1 MIKTF
6 SKFLK
11 PYRWQFALA
20 VLCIMLECGLEVVL
34 PFLMNAMT
42 KNGIEENGLGGY
54 TMNLNYVLI
63 IGSIMIGIAVLA
75 FFLGV
80 VGSKF
85 SAIACRGL
93 GYEIRKEEYQ
103 KLQKYSF
110 SNVDSF
116 RQSSLITR
124 LTTDVQIIS
133 DTLCVSLRPALR
145 APLVMIFSL
154 TFSLIISPLLSLI
167 FVVSILVLG
176 IMMFTIIKLV
186 KPRFK
191 LIQKLVDNINR
202 VTQESIIAIKTL
214 YNYYK
219 DKDVLKTIKAYV
231 KKDYELIKFQAA
243 NQELKNT
250 ATKALSINALSMPA
264 GQIANYSTMIAI
276 IYFGG
281 LMAMSVDAAIVVEDI
296 QTFLTYV
303 LQLLATVMMF
313 SNVLMAINRASAS
326 LFRVKEVLETDS
338 EIINKEDSSLKIT
351 SGSIEFKNVDFK
363 YESTSD
369 EFVLKDIN
377 FNIKSGEFVGIV
389 GQTGSSKSTLVYL
402 MERYYEA
409 SNGQILLSAND
420 IKEYSLKEVRDAISI
435 SFQSPTLF
443 KGTVLENLK
452 WGNKNATK
460 DEIIEACKVADCYD
474 FIENKLSDGFNT
486 TISQGGTSV
495 SGGQRQRLCIA
506 RALIKKPKI
515 LILDDSFS
523 ALDKI
528 TEARVKNNLK
538 SILPD
543 MTKIVISQKIS
554 TIQDA
559 DKIIVLDNGKIS
571 NIGTHDELIK
581 IDPIYRDMYN
591 LQVLGGEKDE

>member
-20 VLCIMLECGLEVVL
+20 VLCIVLECGLEVVL

-42 KNGIEENGLGGY
+42 KNGIQDNGLGGY
-54 TMNLNYVLI
+54 TMDLNYVLI
-63 IGSIMIGIAVLA
+63 IGSIMIGIAVFA
-75 FFLGV
+75 FILGV

-103 KLQKYSF
+103 KLQKFSF

-154 TFSLIISPLLSLI
+154 TFSLIISPILSLI
-167 FVVSILVLG
+167 FVVSIFILG

-202 VTQESIIAIKTL
+202 VTQESVIAI
-214 YNYYK
+214 
-219 DKDVLKTIKAYV
+219 KTIKAYV

-243 NQELKNT
+243 NQELKDT
-250 ATKALSINALSMPA
+250 ATKTLSINALSMPA

-281 LMAMSVDAAIVVEDI
+281 LMTMSVNAAIVVEDI

-313 SNVLMAINRASAS
+313 SNVLMAINRATAS
-326 LFRVKEVLETDS
+326 LYRVKEVLDTNS
-338 EIINKEDSSLKIT
+338 EIINKEDSNLKVKD
-351 SGSIEFKNVDFK
+351 GSIEFKNVDFK

-409 SNGQILLSAND
+409 NNGEILLADEN
-420 IKEYSLKEVRDAISI
+420 IKDYSLKEVRDAISI

-443 KGTVLENLK
+443 KGTVIENLK
-452 WGNKNATK
+452 RGNKNATK
-460 DEIIEACKVADCYD
+460 EEIIEACKVADCYD
-474 FIENKLSDGFNT
+474 FVVNKLSDGFNT

-506 RALIKKPKI
+506 RALIKRPKI

-538 SILPD
+538 STLPN

-571 NIGTHDELIK
+571 NIGTHEELIEK
-581 IDPIYRDMYN
+581 DPIYRDIYN

>member
-1 MIKTF
+1 MI
-6 SKFLK
+6 
-11 PYRWQFALA
+11 
-20 VLCIMLECGLEVVL
+20 V
-34 PFLMNAMT
+34 N
-42 KNGIEENGLGGY
+42 
-54 TMNLNYVLI
+54 
-63 IGSIMIGIAVLA
+63 
-75 FFLGV
+75 
-80 VGSKF
+80 
-85 SAIACRGL
+85 
-93 GYEIRKEEYQ
+93 
-103 KLQKYSF
+103 
-110 SNVDSF
+110 
-116 RQSSLITR
+116 
-124 LTTDVQIIS
+124 
-133 DTLCVSLRPALR
+133 
-145 APLVMIFSL
+145 
-154 TFSLIISPLLSLI
+154 
-167 FVVSILVLG
+167 
-176 IMMFTIIKLV
+176 IIKLV

-202 VTQESIIAIKTL
+202 VTQESIIAI
-214 YNYYK
+214 
-219 DKDVLKTIKAYV
+219 KTIKAYV

-338 EIINKEDSSLKIT
+338 EIINKEDSPLKIT

-409 SNGQILLSAND
+409 SNGQILLSDND

-554 TIQDA
+554 TIQGA

-581 IDPIYRDMYN
+581 IDPIYRDIYN

>member
-20 VLCIMLECGLEVVL
+20 ILCIMLECGLEVVL

-202 VTQESIIAIKTL
+202 VTQESIIAI
-214 YNYYK
+214 
-219 DKDVLKTIKAYV
+219 KTIKAYV

-409 SNGQILLSAND
+409 SNGQILLSDND

-538 SILPD
+538 STLPD

-581 IDPIYRDMYN
+581 IDPIYRDIYN

>member
-20 VLCIMLECGLEVVL
+20 VLCIVLECGLEVVL

-42 KNGIEENGLGGY
+42 KNGIQDNGLGGY
-54 TMNLNYVLI
+54 TMDLNYVLI
-63 IGSIMIGIAVLA
+63 IGSIMIGIAIFA
-75 FFLGV
+75 FILGV

-154 TFSLIISPLLSLI
+154 TFSLIISPMLSLI
-167 FVVSILVLG
+167 FVVSIFILG

-202 VTQESIIAIKTL
+202 VTQESVIAI
-214 YNYYK
+214 
-219 DKDVLKTIKAYV
+219 KTIKAYV

-243 NQELKNT
+243 NQELKDT
-250 ATKALSINALSMPA
+250 ATKTLSINALSMPA

-281 LMAMSVDAAIVVEDI
+281 LMTMSVNAAIVVEDI

-326 LFRVKEVLETDS
+326 LYRVKEVLDTNS
-338 EIINKEDSSLKIT
+338 EIINKEDSNLKVKD
-351 SGSIEFKNVDFK
+351 GSIEFKNVDFK

-377 FNIKSGEFVGIV
+377 FKIKSGEFVGIV

-409 SNGQILLSAND
+409 NNGEILLADEN
-420 IKEYSLKEVRDAISI
+420 IKDYSLKEVRDAISI

-443 KGTVLENLK
+443 KGTVIENLK
-452 WGNKNATK
+452 RGNKNATK
-460 DEIIEACKVADCYD
+460 EEIIEACKVADCYD
-474 FIENKLSDGFNT
+474 FVVNKLSDGFNT

-506 RALIKKPKI
+506 RALIKRPKI

-538 SILPD
+538 SILPN

-571 NIGTHDELIK
+571 NIGTHEELIEK
-581 IDPIYRDMYN
+581 DPIYRDIYN

>member
-11 PYRWQFALA
+11 PYQWQFALA
-20 VLCIMLECGLEVVL
+20 VLCIVLECGLEVVL

-42 KNGIEENGLGGY
+42 KNGIQDNGLGGY
-54 TMNLNYVLI
+54 TMDLNYVLI
-63 IGSIMIGIAVLA
+63 IGSIMIGIAVFA
-75 FFLGV
+75 FILGV

-154 TFSLIISPLLSLI
+154 TFSLIISPMLSLI
-167 FVVSILVLG
+167 FVVSIFILG

-202 VTQESIIAIKTL
+202 VTQESVIAI
-214 YNYYK
+214 
-219 DKDVLKTIKAYV
+219 KTIKAYV

-243 NQELKNT
+243 NQELKDT
-250 ATKALSINALSMPA
+250 ATKTLSINALSMPA

-281 LMAMSVDAAIVVEDI
+281 LMTMSVNAAIVVEDI

-326 LFRVKEVLETDS
+326 LYRVKEVLDTNS
-338 EIINKEDSSLKIT
+338 EIINKEDSNLKVKD
-351 SGSIEFKNVDFK
+351 GSIEFKNVDFK

-377 FNIKSGEFVGIV
+377 FKIKSGEFVGIV

-402 MERYYEA
+402 IERYYEA
-409 SNGQILLSAND
+409 NNGEILLADEN
-420 IKEYSLKEVRDAISI
+420 IKDYSLKEVRDAISI

-443 KGTVLENLK
+443 KGTVIENLK
-452 WGNKNATK
+452 RGNKNATK
-460 DEIIEACKVADCYD
+460 EEIIEACKVADCYD
-474 FIENKLSDGFNT
+474 FVVNKLSDGFNT

-506 RALIKKPKI
+506 RALIKRPKI

-538 SILPD
+538 STLPN

-571 NIGTHDELIK
+571 NIGTHEELIEK
-581 IDPIYRDMYN
+581 DPIYRDIYN

>member
-202 VTQESIIAIKTL
+202 VTQESIIAIKT
-214 YNYYK
+214 
-219 DKDVLKTIKAYV
+219 IKAYV

-250 ATKALSINALSMPA
+250 ATKALSINALSVPA

>member
-202 VTQESIIAIKTL
+202 VTQESIIAI
-214 YNYYK
+214 
-219 DKDVLKTIKAYV
+219 KTIKAYV

-591 LQVLGGEKDE
+591 LQVLAGEKDE

>member
-20 VLCIMLECGLEVVL
+20 VLCIVLECGLEVVL

-42 KNGIEENGLGGY
+42 KNGIQDNGLGGY
-54 TMNLNYVLI
+54 TMDLNYVLI
-63 IGSIMIGIAVLA
+63 IGSIMIGIAVFA
-75 FFLGV
+75 FILGV

-154 TFSLIISPLLSLI
+154 TFSLIISPMLSLI
-167 FVVSILVLG
+167 FVVSIFILG

-202 VTQESIIAIKTL
+202 VTQESVIAI
-214 YNYYK
+214 
-219 DKDVLKTIKAYV
+219 KTIKAYV

-243 NQELKNT
+243 NQELKDT
-250 ATKALSINALSMPA
+250 ATKTLSINALSMPA

-281 LMAMSVDAAIVVEDI
+281 LMTMSVNAAIVVEDI

-326 LFRVKEVLETDS
+326 LYRVKEVLDTNS
-338 EIINKEDSSLKIT
+338 EIINKEDSNLKVKD
-351 SGSIEFKNVDFK
+351 GSIEFKNVDFK

-377 FNIKSGEFVGIV
+377 FKIKSGEFVGIV

-409 SNGQILLSAND
+409 NNGEILLADEN
-420 IKEYSLKEVRDAISI
+420 IKDYSLKEVRDAISI

-443 KGTVLENLK
+443 KGTVIENLK
-452 WGNKNATK
+452 RGNKNATK
-460 DEIIEACKVADCYD
+460 EEIIEACKVADCYD
-474 FIENKLSDGFNT
+474 FVVNKLSDGFNT

-506 RALIKKPKI
+506 RALIKRPKI

-538 SILPD
+538 SLLPN

-571 NIGTHDELIK
+571 NIGTHEELIEK
-581 IDPIYRDMYN
+581 DPIYRDIYN

>member
-20 VLCIMLECGLEVVL
+20 VLCIVLECGLEVVL

-42 KNGIEENGLGGY
+42 KNGIQDNGLGGY
-54 TMNLNYVLI
+54 TMDLNYVLI
-63 IGSIMIGIAVLA
+63 IGSIMIGIAVFA
-75 FFLGV
+75 FILGV

-154 TFSLIISPLLSLI
+154 TFSLIISPILSLI
-167 FVVSILVLG
+167 FVVSIFILG

-202 VTQESIIAIKTL
+202 VTQESVIAI
-214 YNYYK
+214 
-219 DKDVLKTIKAYV
+219 KTIKAYV

-243 NQELKNT
+243 NQELKDT
-250 ATKALSINALSMPA
+250 ATKTLSINALSMPA

-281 LMAMSVDAAIVVEDI
+281 LMTMSVNAAIVVEDI

-326 LFRVKEVLETDS
+326 LYRVKEVLDTNS
-338 EIINKEDSSLKIT
+338 EIINKEDSNLKVKD
-351 SGSIEFKNVDFK
+351 GSIEFKNVDFK

-409 SNGQILLSAND
+409 NNGEILLADEN
-420 IKEYSLKEVRDAISI
+420 IKDYSLKEVRDAISI

-443 KGTVLENLK
+443 KGTVIENLK
-452 WGNKNATK
+452 RGNKNATK
-460 DEIIEACKVADCYD
+460 EEIIEACKVADCYD
-474 FIENKLSDGFNT
+474 FVVNKLSDGFNT

-506 RALIKKPKI
+506 RALIKRPKI

-538 SILPD
+538 STLPN

-571 NIGTHDELIK
+571 NIGTHEELIEK
-581 IDPIYRDMYN
+581 DPIYRDIYN

>member
-20 VLCIMLECGLEVVL
+20 VLCIVLECGLEVVL

-42 KNGIEENGLGGY
+42 KNGIQDNGLGGY
-54 TMNLNYVLI
+54 TMDLNYVLI
-63 IGSIMIGIAVLA
+63 IGSIMIGIAVFA
-75 FFLGV
+75 FILGV

-154 TFSLIISPLLSLI
+154 TFSLIISPMLSLI
-167 FVVSILVLG
+167 FVVSIFILG

-202 VTQESIIAIKTL
+202 VTQESVIAI
-214 YNYYK
+214 
-219 DKDVLKTIKAYV
+219 KTIKAYV

-243 NQELKNT
+243 NQELKDT
-250 ATKALSINALSMPA
+250 ATKTLSINALSMPA

-281 LMAMSVDAAIVVEDI
+281 LMTMSVNAAIVVEDI

-326 LFRVKEVLETDS
+326 LYRVKEVLDTNS
-338 EIINKEDSSLKIT
+338 EIINKEDSNLKVKD
-351 SGSIEFKNVDFK
+351 GSIEFKNIDFK

-377 FNIKSGEFVGIV
+377 FKIKSGEFVGIV

-409 SNGQILLSAND
+409 NNGEILLADEN
-420 IKEYSLKEVRDAISI
+420 IKDYSLKEVRDAISI

-443 KGTVLENLK
+443 KGTVIENLK
-452 WGNKNATK
+452 RGNKNATK
-460 DEIIEACKVADCYD
+460 EEIIEACKVADCYD
-474 FIENKLSDGFNT
+474 FVVNKLSDGFNT

-506 RALIKKPKI
+506 RALIKRPKI

-538 SILPD
+538 STLPN

-571 NIGTHDELIK
+571 NIGTHEELIEK
-581 IDPIYRDMYN
+581 DPIYRDIYN

>member
-20 VLCIMLECGLEVVL
+20 VLCIVLECGLEVVL

-42 KNGIEENGLGGY
+42 KNGIQDNGLGGY
-54 TMNLNYVLI
+54 TMDLNYVLI
-63 IGSIMIGIAVLA
+63 IGSIMIGIAVFA
-75 FFLGV
+75 FILGV

-154 TFSLIISPLLSLI
+154 TFSLIISPMLSLI
-167 FVVSILVLG
+167 FVVSIFILG

-202 VTQESIIAIKTL
+202 VTQESVIAI
-214 YNYYK
+214 
-219 DKDVLKTIKAYV
+219 KTIKAYV

-243 NQELKNT
+243 NQELKDT
-250 ATKALSINALSMPA
+250 ATKTLSINALSMPA

-281 LMAMSVDAAIVVEDI
+281 LMTMSVNAAIVVEDI

-326 LFRVKEVLETDS
+326 LYRVKEVLDTNS
-338 EIINKEDSSLKIT
+338 EIINKEDSNLKVKD
-351 SGSIEFKNVDFK
+351 GSIEFKNVDFK

-377 FNIKSGEFVGIV
+377 FKIKSGEFVGIV

-409 SNGQILLSAND
+409 NNGEILLADEN
-420 IKEYSLKEVRDAISI
+420 IKDYSLKEVRDAISI

-443 KGTVLENLK
+443 KGTVIENLK
-452 WGNKNATK
+452 RGNKNATK
-460 DEIIEACKVADCYD
+460 EEIIEACKVADCYD
-474 FIENKLSDGFNT
+474 FVVNKLSDGFNT

-506 RALIKKPKI
+506 RALIKRPKI

-538 SILPD
+538 SILPN

-571 NIGTHDELIK
+571 NIGTHKELIEK
-581 IDPIYRDMYN
+581 DPIYRDIYN

>member
-20 VLCIMLECGLEVVL
+20 VLCIVLECGLEVVL

-42 KNGIEENGLGGY
+42 KNGIQDNGLGGY
-54 TMNLNYVLI
+54 TMDLNYVLI
-63 IGSIMIGIAVLA
+63 IGSIMIGIAVFA
-75 FFLGV
+75 FILGI

-154 TFSLIISPLLSLI
+154 TFSLIISPMLSLI
-167 FVVSILVLG
+167 FVVSIFILG

-202 VTQESIIAIKTL
+202 VTQESVIAI
-214 YNYYK
+214 
-219 DKDVLKTIKAYV
+219 KTIKAYV

-243 NQELKNT
+243 NQELKDT
-250 ATKALSINALSMPA
+250 ATKTLSINALSMPA

-281 LMAMSVDAAIVVEDI
+281 LMTMSVNAAIVVEDI

-326 LFRVKEVLETDS
+326 LYRVKEVLDTNS
-338 EIINKEDSSLKIT
+338 EIINKEDSNLKVKD
-351 SGSIEFKNVDFK
+351 GSIEFKNVDFK

-409 SNGQILLSAND
+409 NNGEILLADEN
-420 IKEYSLKEVRDAISI
+420 IKDYSLKEVRDAISI

-443 KGTVLENLK
+443 KGTVIENLK
-452 WGNKNATK
+452 RGNKNATK
-460 DEIIEACKVADCYD
+460 EEIIEACKVADCYD
-474 FIENKLSDGFNT
+474 FVVNKLSDGFNT

-506 RALIKKPKI
+506 RALIKRPKI

-538 SILPD
+538 SLLPN

-571 NIGTHDELIK
+571 NIGTHEELIEK
-581 IDPIYRDMYN
+581 DPIYRDIYN

>member
-20 VLCIMLECGLEVVL
+20 VLCIVLECGLEVVL

-42 KNGIEENGLGGY
+42 KNGIQDNGLGGY
-54 TMNLNYVLI
+54 TMDLNYVLI
-63 IGSIMIGIAVLA
+63 IGSIMIGIAVFA
-75 FFLGV
+75 FILGV

-154 TFSLIISPLLSLI
+154 TFSLIISPMLSLI
-167 FVVSILVLG
+167 FVVSIFILG

-202 VTQESIIAIKTL
+202 VTQESVIAI
-214 YNYYK
+214 
-219 DKDVLKTIKAYV
+219 KTIKAYV

-243 NQELKNT
+243 NQELKDT
-250 ATKALSINALSMPA
+250 ATKTLSINALSMPA

-281 LMAMSVDAAIVVEDI
+281 LMTMSVNAAIVVEDI

-313 SNVLMAINRASAS
+313 SNVLMAINRATAS
-326 LFRVKEVLETDS
+326 LYRVKEVLDTNS
-338 EIINKEDSSLKIT
+338 EIINKEDSNLKVKD
-351 SGSIEFKNVDFK
+351 GPIEFKNVDFK

-377 FNIKSGEFVGIV
+377 FKIKSGEFVGIV

-409 SNGQILLSAND
+409 NNGEILLADEN
-420 IKEYSLKEVRDAISI
+420 IKDYSLKEVRDAISI

-443 KGTVLENLK
+443 KGTVIENLK
-452 WGNKNATK
+452 RGNKNATK
-460 DEIIEACKVADCYD
+460 EEIIEACKVADCYD
-474 FIENKLSDGFNT
+474 FVVNKLSDAFNT

-506 RALIKKPKI
+506 RALIKRPKI

-538 SILPD
+538 SILPN

-571 NIGTHDELIK
+571 NIGTHEELIEK
-581 IDPIYRDMYN
+581 DPIYRDIYN

>member
-20 VLCIMLECGLEVVL
+20 VLCIVLECGLEVVL

-42 KNGIEENGLGGY
+42 KNGIQDNGLGGY
-54 TMNLNYVLI
+54 TMDLNYVLI
-63 IGSIMIGIAVLA
+63 IGSIMIGIAVFA
-75 FFLGV
+75 FILGV

-154 TFSLIISPLLSLI
+154 TFSLIISPILSLI
-167 FVVSILVLG
+167 FVVSIFILG

-202 VTQESIIAIKTL
+202 VTQESVIAI
-214 YNYYK
+214 
-219 DKDVLKTIKAYV
+219 KTIKAYV

-243 NQELKNT
+243 NQELKDT
-250 ATKALSINALSMPA
+250 ATKTLSINALSMPA

-281 LMAMSVDAAIVVEDI
+281 LMTMSVNAAIVVEDI

-326 LFRVKEVLETDS
+326 LYRVKEVLDTNS
-338 EIINKEDSSLKIT
+338 EIINKEDSNLKVKD
-351 SGSIEFKNVDFK
+351 GSIEFKNVDFK

-377 FNIKSGEFVGIV
+377 FKIKSGEFVGIV

-409 SNGQILLSAND
+409 NNGEILLADEN
-420 IKEYSLKEVRDAISI
+420 IKDYSLKEVRDAISI

-443 KGTVLENLK
+443 KGTVIENLK
-452 WGNKNATK
+452 RGNKNATK
-460 DEIIEACKVADCYD
+460 EEIIEACKVADCYD
-474 FIENKLSDGFNT
+474 FVVNKLSDGFNT

-506 RALIKKPKI
+506 RALIKRPKI

-538 SILPD
+538 SILPN

-571 NIGTHDELIK
+571 NIGTHEELIEK
-581 IDPIYRDMYN
+581 DPIYRDIYN

>member
-20 VLCIMLECGLEVVL
+20 VLCIVLECGLEVVL

-42 KNGIEENGLGGY
+42 KNGIQDNGLGGY
-54 TMNLNYVLI
+54 TMDLNYVLI
-63 IGSIMIGIAVLA
+63 IGSIMIGIAVFA
-75 FFLGV
+75 FILGV

-103 KLQKYSF
+103 KLQKFSF

-154 TFSLIISPLLSLI
+154 TFSLIISPILSLI
-167 FVVSILVLG
+167 FVVSIFILG

-202 VTQESIIAIKTL
+202 VTQESVIAI
-214 YNYYK
+214 
-219 DKDVLKTIKAYV
+219 KTIKAYV

-243 NQELKNT
+243 NQELKDT
-250 ATKALSINALSMPA
+250 ATKTLSINALSMPA

-281 LMAMSVDAAIVVEDI
+281 LMTMSVNAAIVVEDI

-326 LFRVKEVLETDS
+326 LYRVKEVLDTNS
-338 EIINKEDSSLKIT
+338 EIINKEDSNLKVKD
-351 SGSIEFKNVDFK
+351 GSIEFKNVDFK

-377 FNIKSGEFVGIV
+377 FKIKSGEFVGIV

-409 SNGQILLSAND
+409 NNGEILLADEN
-420 IKEYSLKEVRDAISI
+420 IKDYSLKEVRDAISI

-443 KGTVLENLK
+443 KGTVIENLK
-452 WGNKNATK
+452 RGNKNATK
-460 DEIIEACKVADCYD
+460 EEIIEACKVADCYD
-474 FIENKLSDGFNT
+474 FVVNKLSDGFNT

-506 RALIKKPKI
+506 RALIKRPKI

-538 SILPD
+538 SILPN

-571 NIGTHDELIK
+571 NIGTHEELIEK
-581 IDPIYRDMYN
+581 DPIYRDIYN

>member
-20 VLCIMLECGLEVVL
+20 VFCIMLECGLEVVL

-202 VTQESIIAIKTL
+202 VTQESIIAIKT
-214 YNYYK
+214 
-219 DKDVLKTIKAYV
+219 IKAYV

-338 EIINKEDSSLKIT
+338 EIINKEDSPLKIT

-409 SNGQILLSAND
+409 SNGQILLSDND

-581 IDPIYRDMYN
+581 IDPIYRDIYN